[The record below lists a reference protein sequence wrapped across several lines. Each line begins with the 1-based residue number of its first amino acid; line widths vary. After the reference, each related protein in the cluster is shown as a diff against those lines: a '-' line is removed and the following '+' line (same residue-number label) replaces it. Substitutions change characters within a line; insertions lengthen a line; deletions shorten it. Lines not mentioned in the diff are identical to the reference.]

1 MRYVK
6 YTYTTANANGS
17 TVTQEQ
23 IDEALRMVAESFKAR
38 MDAQFQTGAST
49 YDTPYVKSVKPIVI
63 FPTVTEEEKKAAW
76 EWKLYVA
83 KMPQTEFVE
92 VQP

>member
-6 YTYTTANANGS
+6 YAYTTANANGT

-38 MDAQFQTGAST
+38 MDALYQTGAGQ
-49 YDTPYVKSVKPIVI
+49 YGTPYVQREKLTLI
-63 FPTVTEEEKKAAW
+63 FPKVSEAEKAAAW
-76 EWKLYVA
+76 QWRLYVE
-83 KMPQTEFVE
+83 KTQPTVFSEVMP
-92 VQP
+92 